1 MTCLEQEVV
10 PVDGDD
16 HRMAMLHERWC
27 YLQALAQAHG
37 IHDLQN
43 NIRRRGER
51 IHLLVRR
58 ALGKHSVGRSKAL
71 DNGTLA
77 TAVQADNGDI
87 QGVRHVGMI
96 S

>member
-1 MTCLEQEVV
+1 MTGLEQEVV
-10 PVDGDD
+10 PVDGYD
-16 HRMAMLHERWC
+16 HRMAMLHERRC
-27 YLQALAQAHG
+27 HLQALAQAHG

-87 QGVRHVGMI
+87 QGVRYVRM
-96 S
+96 SS